1 MSSLLDFYSE
11 LFPGNLAT
19 WMIGSTVLLVIIIF
33 VGNTNL
39 SWINKI
45 IMTILLWLL
54 SPAIVWM
61 FRLIWLWGYS

>member
-1 MSSLLDFYSE
+1 MSSLLNFYSE

-19 WMIGSTVLLVIIIF
+19 WGIGSAVLFVIILF
-33 VGNTNL
+33 VDNTNL